1 MMGRRYGYRNQMVVR
16 RYGGI
21 QDASGPH
28 EQVLWV
34 QEARNRNGCGMV
46 SPGDGWQ
53 GMQQQMYPAI
63 GGAGVSVEQWTY
75 FLQTIDG
82 HVKNYK
88 KPGKLMQLLL
98 RASSV
103 IIGVIFVVFYFTDA
117 EVLKYVFLPLIIISF
132 GAQMWGYERTVIRP
146 NKEVDRAIEASM
158 SNGELLGQNVSA
170 HYEVRFAD
178 LCKPEGAHTQRAI
191 RLTSLVA
198 PVTVC
203 VQQAGIAP
211 SGVVLQAEMVPLQA
225 VPAGIA
231 PSGVVLQ
238 AEMIPL
244 QAVPARQIT
253 IEVPKGAIAGQFL
266 AAAAPDGTQVQVAIP
281 HGALPGTTFTATY

>member
-1 MMGRRYGYRNQMVVR
+1 MG
-16 RYGGI
+16 YGGI

-34 QEARNRNGCGMV
+34 QEARNRNGWCGMA

-88 KPGKLMQLLL
+88 KPGKLMQLLS
-98 RASSV
+98 RASKV
-103 IIGVIFVVFYFTDA
+103 IIGVIFVVFYFTRA
-117 EVLKYVFLPLIIISF
+117 EVLNYVFLPLIIISF
-132 GAQMWGYERTVIRP
+132 GAQMWGLERTVIRP
-146 NKEVDRAIEASM
+146 NKKVDRAIEASM

-170 HYEVRFAD
+170 HYEVRFPD
-178 LCKPEGAHTQRAI
+178 LCKPKGAHTQRAI

-211 SGVVLQAEMVPLQA
+211 SGVVLPAEMVPLQA

-231 PSGVVLQ
+231 PSGFVLQ
-238 AEMIPL
+238 AEMVPL
-244 QAVPARQIT
+244 QTVPARQIT

-266 AAAAPDGTQVQVAIP
+266 TAAAPDGTQVQVAIP
-281 HGALPGTTFTATY
+281 HGALPGTTFTAAY